1 MKSQYYVVCGWMET
15 RGKTAK
21 KYLLVVGQLR
31 PGWIIWNFISP
42 SFQGS
47 KIAGKKKNDKLNQK

>member
-1 MKSQYYVVCGWMET
+1 MET
-15 RGKTAK
+15 RGETAK
-21 KYLLVVGQLR
+21 KKYYLMVGQLR
-31 PGWIIWNFISP
+31 PGWVIWNFISP